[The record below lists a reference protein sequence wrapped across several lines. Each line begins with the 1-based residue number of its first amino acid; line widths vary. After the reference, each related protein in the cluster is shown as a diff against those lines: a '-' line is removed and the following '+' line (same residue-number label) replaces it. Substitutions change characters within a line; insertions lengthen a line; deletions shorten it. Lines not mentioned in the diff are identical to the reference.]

1 MLRFSLALKGNS
13 MKPESVKKLAETLQ
27 TSNHHYVGIT
37 TYPPKPP
44 HAPVA
49 SRLERHDLQS
59 FTGALDRASAQW
71 PDTDLCLL
79 GAHGALGSTN
89 IDDPSDA
96 LPAGFL
102 QFLDPEVLLR
112 IPVGDPQDEADQI
125 D

>member
-1 MLRFSLALKGNS
+1 

-27 TSNHHYVGIT
+27 TAHHHHLGIT
-37 TYPPKPP
+37 PYPPMPP
-44 HAPVA
+44 HAPIA

-59 FTGALDRASAQW
+59 FTGAMDRAKAQW
-71 PDTDLCLL
+71 PDTHLCLL

-89 IDDPSDA
+89 IDDPSDTLA
-96 LPAGFL
+96 PGFL

-112 IPVGDPQDEADQI
+112 IPVGDPEDQADQI